1 MQAVPPH
8 MTSVDVVAC
17 IVVPEPAE
25 PARNAI
31 ESRNDRGY
39 DMFKRYVSK
48 LHHRRLMRAAALA
61 ALGSVCTPAFAGGI
75 MLYEVGTAD
84 VGLAS
89 AGYGARAQ
97 DASTVLTNP
106 AGMTRL
112 DGTQVLLAGQV
123 MWADTKFSIGTGT
136 SPALGNG
143 DGGYTIG
150 QNGWFPGGGAFAS
163 YSASPD
169 LKLGMALTGNFGMPL
184 NYDEGWV
191 GRYYVQEA
199 TMLGLSVMPTVA
211 YKLSDKVSVGA
222 GLNAMYGIYKN
233 QVAINNVNPA
243 YGDGQLKMQDET
255 WGWGANVGVLFEPDA
270 RTRFGLVW
278 NSQINLDFSSP
289 LEFSNL
295 APGIQH
301 ALNERGLLD
310 ASANVGLKVPQGVM
324 LSAYA
329 QTSDRWALL
338 GSVGWQQWSKFGQ
351 VQLGIDDVN
360 NPTSVTENLEYE
372 DTWHVAAGAQYR
384 YSEAW
389 LINFGVAY
397 DSGFQPGNIP
407 PLMPT
412 NSAWRFGAGA
422 QQQLDKNAFWGF
434 AAECAYGGNLDVA
447 IYGRPVALGGRGDV
461 IGSFNQAG
469 SIFLAAYYNWKF

>member
-1 MQAVPPH
+1 MNLGGTKATTTQSECRWLILT
-8 MTSVDVVAC
+8 TSHS
-17 IVVPEPAE
+17 EK
-25 PARNAI
+25 
-31 ESRNDRGY
+31 GY
-39 DMFKRYVSK
+39 DMLTSNVHK
-48 LHHRRLMRAAALA
+48 LHHRRLLRAALLAALA
-61 ALGSVCTPAFAGGI
+61 SVCAPVLAGGI
-75 MLYEVGTAD
+75 SLYEVGSAD

-112 DGTQVLLAGQV
+112 DGTQVLAAGQLLWGDV
-123 MWADTKFSIGTGT
+123 KFSVGSGT
-136 SPALGNG
+136 SPALGSG
-143 DGGYTIG
+143 DGGFTVG
-150 QNGWFPGGGAFAS
+150 QNGWFLGGGGFAS
-163 YSASPD
+163 YSVSPD

-184 NYDEGWV
+184 NYDDDWV
-191 GRYYVQEA
+191 GRYYVQKA
-199 TMLGLSVMPTVA
+199 TMLGMSFMPTVA
-211 YKLSDKVSVGA
+211 YRVSDKVSVGA

-243 YGDGQLKMQDET
+243 YGDGQLKMEDQT
-255 WGWGANVGVLFEPDA
+255 WGWGANIGVLYEPDP

-278 NSQINLDFSSP
+278 NSQINLDFKSP

-295 APGIQH
+295 APGLQK
-301 ALNERGLLD
+301 LLSDRGLLD
-310 ASANVGLKVPQGVM
+310 ASMKVGIKVPQGVM

-329 QTSDRWALL
+329 ETSDRWALL

-360 NPTSVTENLEYE
+360 NPTSVMANLEYK

-384 YSEAW
+384 YSEPW
-389 LINFGVAY
+389 LINFGIAY
-397 DSGFQPGNIP
+397 DSAFQSGNVS
-407 PLMPT
+407 PLMPA

-422 QQQLDKNAFWGF
+422 QQQLDRKTFWGF
-434 AAECAYGGNLDVA
+434 AAEYAYGGNLGVA
-447 IYGRPVALGGRGDV
+447 TYGKPVALGGRGDV
-461 IGSFNQAG
+461 VGSYNQTG

>member
-1 MQAVPPH
+1 MDTALPRLTSAEVGKPGHPSPLWRALRAVG
-8 MTSVDVVAC
+8 MV
-17 IVVPEPAE
+17 
-25 PARNAI
+25 
-31 ESRNDRGY
+31 G
-39 DMFKRYVSK
+39 
-48 LHHRRLMRAAALA
+48 
-61 ALGSVCTPAFAGGI
+61 ALGSVCAPALAGGI
-75 MLYEVGTAD
+75 TMYEVGSAD

-112 DGTQVLLAGQV
+112 DGTQVLAAGQLLWGDV
-123 MWADTKFSIGTGT
+123 KFSVGSGT
-136 SPALGNG
+136 SPALGSG
-143 DGGYTIG
+143 DGGYPVG
-150 QNGWFPGGGAFAS
+150 QNGWFLGGGGFAS

-169 LKLGMALTGNFGMPL
+169 LKLGIALTGNFGMPL
-184 NYDEGWV
+184 NYDDGWV
-191 GRYYVQEA
+191 GRYYVQKA
-199 TMLGLSVMPTVA
+199 TMLGLSFMPTVA
-211 YKLSDKVSVGA
+211 YKVSDNVSVGA

-233 QVAINNVNPA
+233 QVAINNVNPV

-295 APGIQH
+295 APGLQK
-301 ALNERGLLD
+301 ALNDRGLLN
-310 ASANVGLKVPQGVM
+310 ASVNVGIKVPQGVM
-324 LSAYA
+324 LSAYTE
-329 QTSDRWALL
+329 TSDRWALL

-351 VQLGIDDVN
+351 VQLGINDVN
-360 NPTSVTENLEYE
+360 NPTGVTENLEYK

-384 YSEAW
+384 YSEPW
-389 LINFGVAY
+389 LINFGIAY
-397 DSGFQPGNIP
+397 DSAFQSGNVS
-407 PLMPT
+407 PLMPA

-422 QQQLDKNAFWGF
+422 QQQLDKKTFWGF
-434 AAECAYGGNLDVA
+434 AVEYAYGGNLDVA
-447 IYGRPVALGGRGDV
+447 THGKPVALGGRGDV
-461 IGSFNQAG
+461 VGSFNNAG